1 MLKLCPTSSDNNNKH
16 CMELLYNAFK
26 RQTHVHTE
34 SLCVGVLKSVILHYD
49 LNVLFNSVI
58 MAENA
63 RGVGVRL
70 L

>member
-1 MLKLCPTSSDNNNKH
+1 
-16 CMELLYNAFK
+16 MELLYNAFK

-58 MAENA
+58 MPENA